1 MLPSVAWHLC
11 FPGMAYFVGPFCVTI
26 NHMVAFAHRGPSEG
40 SDGLYSVSAAFHLLD
55 RAHEVSRFHSA
66 AA

>member
-1 MLPSVAWHLC
+1 
-11 FPGMAYFVGPFCVTI
+11 MAYFVGPFCVTI